1 MATDETDLAGGHST
15 PPSEHVEHEATS
27 PHVEHEAASPP
38 FMIVGVGASAGG
50 FEAFKE
56 LLEALPPS
64 PGIALI
70 FVQHLDP
77 GHESM
82 LQTLLARL
90 TKMKVLQVQEN
101 VRVEPNHVYVAPPSG
116 NVVILHGILSCQPVD
131 APLGRRRTI
140 DFFFRSLAA
149 DQGSKAV
156 GVLLSGT
163 ASDGTLGMKMLKSEG
178 GITLVQDEKTARFD
192 SMPRAA
198 VVAGVADLVLP
209 PRDIAKELMRIKEHY
224 PHVIQSLRMSRGERA
239 PADGDVLH
247 SILARVW
254 AVSNVD
260 FSYYKPTTLRRRIL
274 RRVVLNKLS
283 NFPEY
288 LRFIEENPTEVQ
300 ALYQD
305 LVISVTSFFRD
316 GEVFEALKADVFPR
330 IVENKMPH
338 AALRLWVPGCST
350 GEEVYSLAIALL
362 QFLGERAATVPVQ
375 IFGTDISESA
385 IDRARTGIYPDS
397 VESDIPEEVLERFF
411 VKRDGSYQIAKPVR
425 DVCVFARQNVFKDPP
440 FSNLDLISCRN
451 VLIYFG
457 PELQRR
463 VLPLFHY
470 ALNPT
475 GFLVLGNSES
485 IGAFA
490 DYFALAHPKYR
501 IFSRKAAVAP
511 PLLDFSRAEYGL
523 EREGLPRHAREEGA
537 RNFDPQREA
546 DRMLLDRYGPP
557 SVLVNRD
564 MNILQFRGRTGPFL
578 EPAPGAP
585 NLNVLRMA
593 REGLMVALHTAI
605 HEAGRTGAPTRQPGM
620 RFRTNGDVKR
630 VDLHV
635 IPLNNPSSAGEKF
648 FLVLF
653 ENFQDAGGPHPPEP
667 PAPERAPSATDDGE
681 MVRLREE
688 LTATKEYLQSIIES
702 QEAFNEELRS
712 ANEEIL
718 SSNEELQSTN
728 EELETAKEE
737 LQSANEELTTLNE
750 ELQTRNADLG
760 KANDDLNN
768 LLNSVNIAIVMLDG
782 DLRVRRFTPLAEK
795 VMNLISG
802 DVGRPLADINP
813 RIIVPDLGKNIR
825 EVIDS
830 LTPSDLDVR
839 DVDGRWYNLRIRPYK
854 TVDNRIEGALLAV
867 LDVDAAK
874 RSAGRAARTQAF
886 ADAVLDM
893 VGQPILM
900 LTPDLRV
907 EHANGDFHE
916 TFGLRSHETK
926 GRSLYEL
933 AGGRWDL
940 PDLRRAIEGDL
951 RSKGSVDDLPLAQSF
966 PGVGSLRFK
975 VSARLLA
982 REQDGEPRIVLTVRG
997 IERA

>member
-1 MATDETDLAGGHST
+1 MTTDSADPGGAQGAA
-15 PPSEHVEHEATS
+15 PAEQVEHE
-27 PHVEHEAASPP
+27 VASPP

-56 LLEALPPS
+56 LLEALPPG

-82 LQTLLARL
+82 LQTLLARV

-101 VRVEPNHVYVAPPSG
+101 VRVEPDHVYVAPPNS
-116 NVVILHGILSCQPVD
+116 NVVILHGILSCQAVD

-239 PADGDVLH
+239 PADRDVLR

-260 FSYYKPTTLRRRIL
+260 FSYYKPTTLKRRIL

-288 LRFIEENPTEVQ
+288 LRFIEENPAEVQ

-316 GEVFEALKADVFPR
+316 GEVFEALNDDVFPR
-330 IVENKMPH
+330 ILESKVQH
-338 AALRLWVPGCST
+338 APLRLWVPGCST

-375 IFGTDISESA
+375 IFGTDISDSS
-385 IDRARTGIYPDS
+385 IDRARTGVYPES
-397 VESDIPEEVLERFF
+397 VESDVPEAVLERFF
-411 VKRDGSYQIAKPVR
+411 VKRDGGYQIAKPVR
-425 DVCVFARQNVFKDPP
+425 DVCIFARQNVFKDPP

-457 PELQRR
+457 QELQRR

-470 ALNPT
+470 ALNPA

-490 DYFALAHPKYR
+490 DYFAPAHPKYR
-501 IFSRKAAVAP
+501 IFSRKASTSA
-511 PLLDFSRAEYGL
+511 PLLDFSRGEYGF
-523 EREGLPRHAREEGA
+523 ERETMPRHGREDAA

-564 MNILQFRGRTGPFL
+564 MNIVQFRGRTGPFL

-585 NLNVLRMA
+585 SLNLLRMA

-605 HEAGRTGAPTRQPGM
+605 HDAGRTGSPVRQLGT
-620 RFRTNGDVKR
+620 RFRTNGDLKQ

-635 IPLNNPSSAGEKF
+635 IPLNNPASAGEKF
-648 FLVLF
+648 FLALF
-653 ENFQDAGGPHPPEP
+653 ENLREAGELRVPDPPD
-667 PAPERAPSATDDGE
+667 PAPEHGVSAEDDGE
-681 MVRLREE
+681 RVRLREE

-768 LLNSVNIAIVMLDG
+768 LLNSINIAIVMLDG
-782 DLRVRRFTPLAEK
+782 ELRVRRFTPLAEK
-795 VMNLISG
+795 VMNLIST

-813 RIIVPDLGKNIR
+813 RIIVPDLGKIIR
-825 EVIDS
+825 EVLES

-839 DVDGRWYNLRIRPYK
+839 DGDGRWYNLRIRPYK

-907 EHANGDFHE
+907 EQANGVFHE
-916 TFGLRSHETK
+916 AFGLRPHETK

-933 AGGRWDL
+933 ADGRWDL
-940 PDLRRAIEGDL
+940 ADLRRAMERDL
-951 RSKGSVDDLPLAQSF
+951 RPNGGIDDLALAQSF
-966 PGVGSLRFK
+966 PGIGSLRFK

-982 REQDGEPRIVLTVRG
+982 REQDGDSRVVLTVRG
-997 IERA
+997 IERT